1 MDSNHNFLAVIIL
14 GSALKEDENYYH
26 QVLLKEYRYIKKK
39 SVRHVISNTEFFFSH
54 CIEEQF
60 YSLLNA

>member
-26 QVLLKEYRYIKKK
+26 QVLLKEYRYIKKNLI
-39 SVRHVISNTEFFFSH
+39 RHVISNTDFFSSH
-54 CIEEQF
+54 CIEQF
-60 YSLLNA
+60 YSLMNA